1 MTNLNFTKSYTL
13 KKLESDINKINKDL
27 EKFEKS
33 IKNHDVELKDK
44 QQKVAKLKS
53 ELEQLLQLQKCL

>member
-1 MTNLNFTKSYTL
+1 MINSNFTKSYTL
-13 KKLESDINKINKDL
+13 KKLESDISKINKDL

-44 QQKVAKLKS
+44 HQKVSKLKL